1 MSTTR
6 IARILGLSSGE
17 DVGMIVPAFWAQAVV
32 LCAQLGK
39 NMRLGLILIPR
50 TNRFKASETPGESA
64 VAKRMKTRFY
74 EKETAKAKLIEDKMR

>member
-17 DVGMIVPAFWAQAVV
+17 DAGIIVPAFWAQAVV

-39 NMRLGLILIPR
+39 NMRLGLILIP
-50 TNRFKASETPGESA
+50 
-64 VAKRMKTRFY
+64 
-74 EKETAKAKLIEDKMR
+74 